1 MTPAELYDDI
11 ALRFPSLWPMMPEWQ
26 WVNIHDGREP
36 TLEAISALLERHLG
50 SSSVVV
56 VVHSEP
62 GTAVTL
68 PIDTAPSYI
77 APYVLQ
83 HDVQVSDPLFER
95 FVSIST
101 TGVAT
106 ADA

>member
-1 MTPAELYDDI
+1 MTPDELVDDI
-11 ALRFPSLWPMMPEWQ
+11 ALRFPCLWPVLPEWQ

-36 TLEAISALLERHLG
+36 KLEAISALLEQHLG

-56 VVHSEP
+56 VVHCDP
-62 GTAVTL
+62 GIAVTL
-68 PIDTAPSYI
+68 PIDAAPNYI
-77 APYVLQ
+77 APYVLR
-83 HDVQVSDPLFER
+83 HEVQFADPLFDR

-106 ADA
+106 THA